1 MNENALLLGKSNP
14 NIIKR
19 DDVRVDSI
27 FFGRIL
33 KHQILNAEETAR
45 NIVRQANEQAEN
57 HVVDALEE
65 AETIRSEAYESG
77 REEASQEFLEHILA
91 AKEQRVQALNSIER
105 DVLRLSVKIA
115 EKIIGRE
122 VEADETVRGEII
134 MTALRQARQQEM
146 MTVRVN
152 HADLPLVEKMRER
165 IDAFGRARYL
175 DFVADQTIKE
185 GGCLIESAS
194 GTIDARLETQLRVF
208 EKALLAQTADKPE
221 EN

>member
-1 MNENALLLGKSNP
+1 MNENVLLLEKSNP

-19 DDVRVDSI
+19 GDAKVDSI

-33 KHQILNAEETAR
+33 KHQILNAEEMAR
-45 NIVRQANEQAEN
+45 NILREAGERSEN
-57 HVVDALEE
+57 HVLDALTE
-65 AETIRSEAYESG
+65 AETIRKEAYESG
-77 REEASQEFLEHILA
+77 REEAAQEFLENILA
-91 AKEQRVQALNSIER
+91 AKEKRSQALNSIER
-105 DVLRLSVKIA
+105 DVLKLSVKIA

-122 VEADETVRGEII
+122 IETHETVRGEIV

-175 DFVADQTIKE
+175 DFVADQMIKE
-185 GGCLIESAS
+185 GGCLIESAA

-208 EKALLAQTADKPE
+208 EKALVAQTSDKSE